1 MNENGQEKKP
11 SVFKQSFEEVKAY
24 FKGFRFDKPH
34 LKAALPFFLE
44 MLFFAFIITLDLTLK
59 DYLYKLV
66 VEQHGGNMTVIGGFF
81 DLTYSENTGMGFGM
95 GSDSTLGITIMTFII
110 VIAVICY
117 LLVFRK
123 DKPYIRIPLVMVA
136 AGGIGNLV
144 DRIAFGYVRDF
155 FEFTFMDFAIFNVA
169 DSFITVGAIA
179 LIIGL
184 IVMMAT
190 TTADEKKKAQAAA
203 EAGAEATEGAGEAPR
218 GEDSVDKT
226 AEESSEATEKET
238 ASEESVVGG
247 NAPAESEGVSD
258 GSPRADGDVAEKG
271 KTAFS
276 VEPEGDDGDDGK
288 DGGAP
293 PCNPTAVDG
302 RDGR

>member
-1 MNENGQEKKP
+1 MNENGQDKKP
-11 SVFKQSFEEVKAY
+11 SIFKQSFEEVKTY

-66 VEQHGGNMTVIGGFF
+66 VEQNGGNMTVIEGFF

-110 VIAVICY
+110 VVVVICY

-123 DKPYIRIPLVMVA
+123 DKPYIRIPLIMVA

-144 DRIAFGYVRDF
+144 DRLAFGYVRDF
-155 FEFTFMDFAIFNVA
+155 FEFTFMNFAIFNVA
-169 DSFITVGAIA
+169 DSFITIGALA

-184 IVMMAT
+184 IVTMAT

-203 EAGAEATEGAGEAPR
+203 EATESAGEAPR
-218 GEDSVDKT
+218 DDDSDDKT
-226 AEESSEATEKET
+226 AEESSGATEKET
-238 ASEESVVGG
+238 ASEKGVDAE
-247 NAPAESEGVSD
+247 APANGEAAAES
-258 GSPRADGDVAEKG
+258 

-276 VEPEGDDGDDGK
+276 VEPVEGDEEDDGK
-288 DGGAP
+288 SCA
-293 PCNPTAVDG
+293 PTADDGEDG
-302 RDGR
+302 R

>member
-1 MNENGQEKKP
+1 MNENGQDKKP
-11 SVFKQSFEEVKAY
+11 SIFKQSFEEVKTY

-44 MLFFAFIITLDLTLK
+44 MLFFAFIIALDLTLK

-66 VEQHGGNMTVIGGFF
+66 VEQNGGNMTVIEGFF

-110 VIAVICY
+110 VVVVICY

-123 DKPYIRIPLVMVA
+123 DKPYIRIPLIMVA

-144 DRIAFGYVRDF
+144 DRLAFGYVRDF
-155 FEFTFMDFAIFNVA
+155 FEFTFMNFAIFNVA
-169 DSFITVGAIA
+169 DSFITIGAIA

-184 IVMMAT
+184 IVTMAT

-203 EAGAEATEGAGEAPR
+203 EATESAGEAPR
-218 GEDSVDKT
+218 DDDSDDKT
-226 AEESSEATEKET
+226 AEESSGATEKET
-238 ASEESVVGG
+238 ASEKGVDAE
-247 NAPAESEGVSD
+247 APANGEAAAES
-258 GSPRADGDVAEKG
+258 

-276 VEPEGDDGDDGK
+276 VEPVEGDGEDDGK
-288 DGGAP
+288 SCA
-293 PCNPTAVDG
+293 PTADDGEDG
-302 RDGR
+302 R